1 MSTELRKYYL
11 LQSTER
17 GDGFCRIFPA
27 YDENVIFKVT
37 LGAILEQL
45 IVERRN
51 VDLQYFRE
59 YLEMMKDRFADKKYY
74 DLQVIG
80 TDAYSQ

>member
-1 MSTELRKYYL
+1 MSGELKKYYL

-17 GDGFCRIFPA
+17 ADGFSRIFPA
-27 YDENVIFKVT
+27 YDENIIFKVT
-37 LGAILEQL
+37 LGAVLEQL

-51 VDLQYFRE
+51 VDLQYFKE
-59 YLEMMKDRFADKKYY
+59 YLEMMKDRFTDKKYY

-80 TDAYSQ
+80 TDSYNQ